1 MTKAHTAHGK
11 WKGPGPGC
19 ATVTERCWRR
29 PGNREA
35 RVVARVTQGV
45 PGRAVAI
52 RPGLSVTSHRETADH
67 KPHPGLT
74 GMVSPMVAR
83 VTQGVPGR
91 AVAVRP
97 GLSVTS
103 HRETA
108 DHKPHLGLMGMA
120 SPTAFLPTVKSR
132 LQYLDLCQADLPG
145 LALGTRI
152 SLQETPSVWPPP
164 QPQTGHALR
173 PRLLWWCMES

>member
-35 RVVARVTQGV
+35 RV
-45 PGRAVAI
+45 
-52 RPGLSVTSHRETADH
+52 
-67 KPHPGLT
+67 
-74 GMVSPMVAR
+74 VAR